1 MNLQFLLMLHH
12 DQIAFFCTPVKVA
25 QATKANPSASNVFF
39 VNGTKHRSDSK
50 NAFKYLPGCYIFY

>member
-1 MNLQFLLMLHH
+1 MLHH

-39 VNGTKHRSDSK
+39 VNRTKHRSDSK